1 MLVWQLGIHFWQLG
15 TCDWQPGMLDSQLG
29 KPDSQLGRRDS
40 QLETDDSQPGIRI
53 WRLLTHNRQQVTGR
67 RVSGIELSG
76 SIEVEF

>member
-29 KPDSQLGRRDS
+29 KPDSQL
-40 QLETDDSQPGIRI
+40 ETDDSQPGIRI
-53 WRLLTHNRQQVTGR
+53 WRLLTHNRQQVTGM

-76 SIEVEF
+76 AIEVEF